1 MQIEINEI
9 DFNSMKIDL
18 EFHLQ
23 VRENTL
29 TIFYCSRWTNIRK
42 HPDKSFTFF
51 ALKVLKLWNNSIVV
65 DEQRQSRKWR
75 EHLDK

>member
-29 TIFYCSRWTNIRK
+29 TIFYCSR
-42 HPDKSFTFF
+42 
-51 ALKVLKLWNNSIVV
+51 
-65 DEQRQSRKWR
+65 
-75 EHLDK
+75 

>member
-29 TIFYCSRWTNIRK
+29 TIFYCSRWTNIRE
-42 HPDKSFTFF
+42 HLDKPFTFF